1 MMDDT
6 LIKDDKTIWSLYS
19 NIPYELGLEAVNY
32 MLEKVPRY
40 LELKIFREFK
50 IKSNILIVK
59 INIVCFID
67 AKIHVFLM

>member
-6 LIKDDKTIWSLYS
+6 LIKDDKTIESLYS

-40 LELKIFREFK
+40 LELKILREFK
-50 IKSNILIVK
+50 IHVKSN
-59 INIVCFID
+59 
-67 AKIHVFLM
+67 